1 MSSTLSGNT
10 TVGELCW
17 DVYVKYKPDRNT
29 TDYDVYQPG
38 FVYKKTN
45 PKTLAD
51 VAGIAQ
57 VGDTVRITSD
67 TFHSSPIVVPN
78 PKELTD
84 KQRALGVISAKKRTE
99 KQCAAVRWNNQNGW
113 LNLTSIRKPTTR
125 ADVGESRILSMT
137 KEVLEKLK
145 EVAGVG
151 KGKTSAGIV
160 ITIPGTPIDMV
171 KGISDIDKVETR
183 VMGREVKSDFAFKN
197 KSGKELFYIS
207 HKLGSTAADYQQYGG
222 VSKTSGTDVYP
233 DIILNHPETQEFF
246 NDLWTLYNDVASGM
260 NEYDTN
266 PFENRNGKVRLKG
279 GGAYK
284 YLHDTQLIGMSVFG
298 PKFGNPKFG
307 PENVNIIGQG
317 HFQWTPI
324 VDPKLGDITYQL
336 TFSGHM
342 TANPTLTPFI
352 TGKTGYRAVIF
363 GRYDSSR
370 KVFASGGTVPTVR
383 PMICP
388 YPLAQRGTNLDDV
401 FK

>member
-1 MSSTLSGNT
+1 MSTLSGKT

-17 DVYVKYKPDRNT
+17 DVYVKHKPDRSS

-38 FVYKKTN
+38 VVYKK
-45 PKTLAD
+45 KTPRTLD
-51 VAGIAQ
+51 DILGIAN

-67 TFHSSPIVVPN
+67 ADPTNNQIVVPS
-78 PKELTD
+78 PKELTPNE
-84 KQRALGVISAKKRTE
+84 KALGLIYPTKRTE
-99 KQCAAVRWNNQNGW
+99 KKCAAVRWQSKNGY
-113 LNLTSIRKPTTR
+113 LNINCIRKPTTR
-125 ADVGESRILSMT
+125 ADVGESRTLNMT

-151 KGKTSAGIV
+151 KGKQSGGIV

-171 KGISDIDKVETR
+171 KGIADIDKVETR

-207 HKLGSTAADYQQYGG
+207 HKLGSTANDYQQYGG
-222 VSKTSGTDVYP
+222 VSKTSGTDEYP
-233 DIILNHPETQEFF
+233 EIILNHPETQEFF
-246 NDLWTLYNDVASGM
+246 NDLWSLYDDVASGM
-260 NEYDTN
+260 NVYDNN
-266 PFENRNGKVRLKG
+266 PFTNQNGKVRLKG

-284 YLHDTQLIGMSVFG
+284 YLYDPQLIGMSVFG

-317 HFQWTPI
+317 HFVWTPI
-324 VDPKLGDITYQL
+324 VDKEGDITFQL

-342 TANPTLTPFI
+342 TANPTLTPFV

-370 KVFASGGTVPTVR
+370 KVFASGGTVPLVR

>member
-1 MSSTLSGNT
+1 MSTLSGKT

-17 DVYVKYKPDRNT
+17 DVYVKNKPDRST

-38 FVYKKTN
+38 IVYKKTN
-45 PKTLAD
+45 PKTLD
-51 VAGIAQ
+51 DIWGIAQ
-57 VGDTVRITSD
+57 VGETVRITQD
-67 TFHSSPIVVPN
+67 TLVPNGITIPN
-78 PKELTD
+78 PKELTPA
-84 KQRALGVISAKKRTE
+84 QKKKGAIFKTKKTE
-99 KQCAAVRWNNQNGW
+99 KSIAAVRWNNKAGY
-113 LNLTSIRKPTTR
+113 LNITSIRKPTTR
-125 ADVGESRILSMT
+125 ADVGESRTLNMT

-151 KGKTSAGIV
+151 KGKQSSGIV
-160 ITIPGTPIDMV
+160 ITIPGTSIDMV

-222 VSKTSGTDVYP
+222 VSKTSGTDEYP
-233 DIILNHPETQEFF
+233 EIILNHPETQEFF
-246 NDLWTLYNDVASGM
+246 NDLWSLYNDVASGM
-260 NEYDTN
+260 NEYDNN
-266 PFENRNGKVRLKG
+266 PFENRSGKIRLKG

-284 YLHDTQLIGMSVFG
+284 YLYDPQLIGMSVFG
-298 PKFGNPKFG
+298 PKFGSTKFG

-317 HFQWTPI
+317 HFVWTPI
-324 VDPKLGDITYQL
+324 VDPIEGDLTYQL

-342 TANPTLTPFI
+342 TANPTLTPFV

-370 KVFASGGTVPTVR
+370 KVFANGGTVPLVR